1 MSIQSEI
8 DRIKAGKAD
17 AKAALIERGVD
28 PGDAPIDEYGNQIRA
43 IPTGVTSFNG
53 RGGTVK
59 PHAGDYT
66 AEMVGAIDQTEKGR
80 ASGVAS
86 LDESGKV
93 PAGQLPEMNYDP
105 AGSAQAVQQALNTHA
120 ANKTLHVTDAERKAW
135 NNKAPGTHTHTAAQ
149 VGALPISGGTM
160 TGALN
165 MNGKALT
172 NLPTPT
178 NNKDAVPKDYVDAAV
193 SAKSGWTELERITVS
208 KKWTVPSGITRIGV
222 FILGAGAG
230 GDARGGHDFESRDG
244 LYAYG
249 GSCGYVNNVILDVV
263 PGQSFN
269 VVIGSPGVG
278 ATSGYNVERSN
289 VTPGGDTK
297 FGTYVAYGGN
307 SPNVPERFYKTQV
320 ADSGEGDYPSTSANN
335 GLPTMG
341 VTDNNAIC
349 VSPLNCKNFF
359 DVKMSLLSAGGS
371 CSGSSFAQ
379 TGANTDLGKGG
390 NARNAGIST
399 SNNNGNFKAG
409 DATGYGNG
417 GGACFAATRAQY
429 KYQPTRTGGKG
440 SQGLVIIYV

>member
-1 MSIQSEI
+1 MKDMVPKGTGNSRFLRSSIPEGI
-8 DRIKAGKAD
+8 THEELVALLRAGAFP
-17 AKAALIERGVD
+17 VD
-28 PGDAPIDEYGNQIRA
+28 
-43 IPTGVTSFNG
+43 F
-53 RGGTVK
+53 
-59 PHAGDYT
+59 AGLNPDGIAT
-66 AEMVGAIDQTEKGR
+66 Q
-80 ASGVAS
+80 
-86 LDESGKV
+86 
-93 PAGQLPEMNYDP
+93 
-105 AGSAQAVQQALNTHA
+105 GSAY
-120 ANKTLHVTDAERKAW
+120 
-135 NNKAPGTHTHTAAQ
+135 NKAN
-149 VGALPISGGTM
+149 VLPDSVC
-160 TGALN
+160 
-165 MNGKALT
+165 
-172 NLPTPT
+172 NLLGVSTSSEP
-178 NNKDAVPKDYVDAAV
+178 KDAF
-193 SAKSGWTELERITVS
+193 SALYNKKWKELERITVS

-230 GDARGGHDFESRDG
+230 GDARGGYDFESRDG
-244 LYAYG
+244 LYACG

-278 ATSGYNVERSN
+278 ATSGYNVKGSN

-390 NARNAGIST
+390 NARNAGISI
-399 SNNNGNFKAG
+399 SNNEGNFKAG

-417 GGACFAATRAQY
+417 GGACFAATSAQY